1 MSGYY
6 DEATET
12 TYYDPLMVLKITEYD
27 TNGKRD
33 TNIFL
38 IYDEEEDVYYLYGSR
53 GNVRYSK
60 TFDNGDSLYNFI
72 SITMGFSENHKV
84 SISVNYMEDLTNYDE
99 YDELKSKVSR
109 FNEVV
114 AYDNVTLSK
123 KRLLRYLNA
132 FN

>member
-12 TYYDPLMVLKITEYD
+12 TYYDPLMVLNITEYD